1 MDTFAVI
8 IGGAA
13 GALIGLLFV
22 SVSIRIE
29 VISASPDFRNRGAA
43 TLSLFTTVLLVAVLL
58 GISQPLRAAAAR
70 TIVSTRYRQPPR
82 PGNPR
87 SRDQRALRLGQAL
100 RTSRRWSSRWRAVG
114 GAR

>member
-1 MDTFAVI
+1 LPGWDTFAVI

-13 GALIGLLFV
+13 GALIGLLFEMT
-22 SVSIRIE
+22 SIRIE

-70 TIVSTRYRQPPR
+70 TIVSTPVLAATAPR
-82 PGNPR
+82 GTHDPETSER
-87 SRDQRALRLGQAL
+87 SG
-100 RTSRRWSSRWRAVG
+100 
-114 GAR
+114 